1 MFERIRQMI
10 LKEFSQIFRD
20 KRMRVVIIIPPLLQL
35 ILFGYVV
42 TTDVNDIPTAFYDL
56 DRSQSSREFARRLAA
71 SGYFNI
77 VYTPDSPREIR
88 ELLDSGKVSCAVQ
101 IDRNFDKY
109 LKRGIAAPVQIIAD
123 GTDSNTAMI
132 IVNYAA
138 GIASKFGQDMAGQS
152 LRVVTRAPPPGID
165 MRTRTWYNPDLRSRN
180 YNVPGVI
187 ASIVMLVGLILTS
200 MSVVRE
206 REMGTIEQ
214 LMVTPIRPLE
224 LVVGKTVPFA
234 VLGFFDMILVT
245 TLGVLWFDVPIK
257 GALLLLFGCTGIYLL
272 SVLGAGL
279 FISTIARTQQQSMMA
294 TMLFYMPALLLSGFV
309 FPIQNMPKVFQYIT
323 YFNPLTY
330 FLVIIRGIFLKG
342 NGIDVLW
349 PQMAALLVLG
359 LCILALSTA
368 RFRKRLQ

>member
-1 MFERIRQMI
+1 MFERIKQMI

-20 KRMRVVIIIPPLLQL
+20 RLMRFVVIIPPMLQL
-35 ILFGYVV
+35 IMFGYVV
-42 TTDVNDIPTAFYDL
+42 TTDVTDIPTAFYDL
-56 DRSQSSREFARRLAA
+56 DRSSSSREFARRLVE

-77 VYTPDSPREIR
+77 VYTPGSPHEIR
-88 ELLDSGKVSCAVQ
+88 DLLDTGKISCAVQ
-101 IDRNFDKY
+101 IDRDFDKY
-109 LKRGIAAPVQIIAD
+109 LKKGVPAPVQIIAD

-138 GIASKFGQDMAGQS
+138 RIAGKFGQDMAGQS
-152 LRVVTRAPPPGID
+152 LRVVARAPPPGID

-187 ASIVMLVGLILTS
+187 ASIIMLVGLILTS

-214 LMVTPIRPLE
+214 LMVTPIRPFE
-224 LVVGKTVPFA
+224 LVLGKTIPFA
-234 VLGFFDMILVT
+234 VIGFLDMMLVT
-245 TLGVLWFDVPIK
+245 AVGVFWFDVPIK
-257 GALLLLFGCTGIYLL
+257 GALLLLFGCTAIYLL

-309 FPIQNMPKVFQYIT
+309 FPIQNMPVVFQYIT
-323 YFNPLTY
+323 YVNPLTY

-359 LCILALSTA
+359 VVILALSTA
-368 RFRKRLQ
+368 RLGKRLQ